1 MPAQATELAQTTELA
16 QATIALPIQ
25 AREVGFTYAGRAEP
39 ALHGIDLAVEP
50 GQVLLVVGP
59 SGSGKSTLA
68 RAIAGLIPSEIPGE
82 WSGSLRVGDLEVA
95 SSPRAEVA
103 AAVGLVFQDP
113 ASQLVMERAGDDV
126 AFGLENRAWPL
137 DVMRRRV
144 PDALTAV
151 GLVGFDDRRSAR
163 LSGGEQQRLA
173 IAGVLAA
180 RPGVLVLDEPTANLD
195 PTGTAAVYDW
205 LRGLAAGRAATVVLV
220 EHRVELA
227 WGLADLVLALG
238 ADGRPIDAGPPANV
252 LARSGA
258 RMAREGIWLPDRP
271 ARSNGS
277 ALTLSTSMAPAGN
290 EPQRDAEPVLA
301 VREAWYAYDR
311 GLPVLHGVSLDIAAG
326 ERVALVG
333 DNGSGKSTL
342 LRLALGLL
350 RPTAGQVR
358 LLGAEPAG
366 LSPTQL
372 AQRAGF
378 VAQDP
383 ELGFVGDTVADEI
396 ELGLDP
402 DDRSSAYSLADRL
415 NLPLGTFGN
424 RSPYRLSGGEQRRL
438 SLITAL
444 ARRPRLLV
452 LDEPTYGQDRRGH
465 DELVAILGEL
475 AGERTGI
482 LAATHDER
490 FVADFADRVIELD
503 EGWLER

>member
-1 MPAQATELAQTTELA
+1 
-16 QATIALPIQ
+16 
-25 AREVGFTYAGRAEP
+25 
-39 ALHGIDLAVEP
+39 
-50 GQVLLVVGP
+50 VVGP

-82 WSGSLRVGDLEVA
+82 WLGSLGVGDLEVSTA
-95 SSPRAEVA
+95 SRATVA

-126 AFGLENRAWPL
+126 AFGLENRAWSPEA
-137 DVMRRRV
+137 MHRRV
-144 PDALTAV
+144 PEALAAV
-151 GLVGFDDRRSAR
+151 GLDGFDERRSAR

-195 PTGTAAVYDW
+195 PTGTSAVYEW
-205 LRGLAAGRAATVVLV
+205 LRGLAASRAATIVLV

-227 WGLADLVLALG
+227 WGVADVVLALDG
-238 ADGRPIDAGPPANV
+238 DGRTIDVGTPSEV
-252 LARSGA
+252 LVRSRD
-258 RMAREGIWLPDRP
+258 RMAREGIWLPEDRASRRP
-271 ARSNGS
+271 P
-277 ALTLSTSMAPAGN
+277 APASG
-290 EPQRDAEPVLA
+290 PAQPVGQASTEPVLELS
-301 VREAWYAYDR
+301 EAWYGYERDVA
-311 GLPVLHGVSLDIAAG
+311 VLHGVSVAIEPG

-350 RPTAGQVR
+350 RPTAGDVR
-358 LLGAEPAG
+358 LLGTEPSR
-366 LSPTQL
+366 LTPRQL
-372 AQRAGF
+372 AANAGF

-383 ELGFVGDTVADEI
+383 ELGFVGDTVADEV
-396 ELGLDP
+396 ELGLEP
-402 DDRSSAYSLADRL
+402 DDIGWAYTLADRL
-415 NLPLGTFGN
+415 KLPISMFGD

-465 DELVAILGEL
+465 DELVAILRELSGEGT
-475 AGERTGI
+475 AI

-490 FVADFADRVIELD
+490 FVADLADRVIELD
-503 EGWLER
+503 EGWLQA